1 MRKRTFMVGRTTG
14 RNTLVVF
21 VSILQGSGADSPI
34 AGPWTVRAVVST
46 N

>member
-14 RNTLVVF
+14 KNTVVVF
-21 VSILQGSGADSPI
+21 VSLLNGSVEESPI

>member
-21 VSILQGSGADSPI
+21 VSLPQAGSEAVPF
-34 AGPWTVRAVVST
+34 AGPWTVTAMVSS

>member
-1 MRKRTFMVGRTTG
+1 MRKRTFMVGRTAG

-21 VSILQGSGADSPI
+21 VSLAQSPI
-34 AGPWTVRAVVST
+34 LGPWTVKAVISS

>member
-14 RNTLVVF
+14 KNTLVVF
-21 VSILQGSGADSPI
+21 VSLTDSPFV
-34 AGPWTVRAVVST
+34 GPWTVRAVVST